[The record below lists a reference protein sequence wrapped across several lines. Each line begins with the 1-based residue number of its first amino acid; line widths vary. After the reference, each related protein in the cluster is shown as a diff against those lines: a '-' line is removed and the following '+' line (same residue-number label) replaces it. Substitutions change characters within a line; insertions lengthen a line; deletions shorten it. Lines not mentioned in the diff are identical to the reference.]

1 MLVPSLSSEEG
12 RIFTINKTT
21 NGKEVP
27 EVAKTRNFARENT
40 RK

>member
-1 MLVPSLSSEEG
+1 MMGPSRSTDEG

-21 NGKEVP
+21 NGKGVL
-27 EVAKTRNFARENT
+27 EVAKTRNFARQKT